1 MTDTTDSK
9 CKRDECTSSVFYE
22 NGNVNVTCAAGK
34 KSQTTLTSVKIII
47 SAGAGPGD
55 NTQANERLAD
65 IFKDQIDFDISLA
78 RSGAEVIEL
87 ARKAASEPYKVIV
100 AAGGDGTVNAVAA
113 AVIDSNKILG
123 VLPLGT
129 LNHFA
134 RDLGIPSDLQQA
146 AYTIIAGHTIQV
158 DAAEVNNRIFLN
170 NSSLGLYPMIVR
182 EREKHQRLGFR
193 KWPAF
198 IWATIQALRRN
209 PFLDVRLRVNDELL
223 ERTTP
228 FVFVGNNEY
237 AMDLFNIGFRN
248 RLDKGELS
256 IYITHGASRLKLI
269 GLALRAVVGRLRN
282 DKDFLALRSDE
293 VTIQT
298 ARKRVRVAFDGEIEV
313 MEAPLQYRVRS
324 RALRVIIP
332 KEVKAG

>member
-1 MTDTTDSK
+1 M
-9 CKRDECTSSVFYE
+9 VP
-22 NGNVNVTCAAGK
+22 GK
-34 KSQTTLTSVKIII
+34 NSQTTLTSVKIII

-55 NTQANERLAD
+55 NTKAAERLAG
-65 IFKDQIDFDISLA
+65 IFKEDQIDIDISLA
-78 RSGAEVIEL
+78 HSGAEVIEL
-87 ARKAASEPYKVIV
+87 AREAAREPYDVIV
-100 AAGGDGTVNAVAA
+100 AAGGDGTINTVAA
-113 AVIDSNKILG
+113 AVIDSDKILG

-134 RDLGIPSDLQQA
+134 KDVGIPTDLQEA
-146 AYTIIAGHTIQV
+146 ARTIIAGHTIQV

-198 IWATIQALRRN
+198 VWATIQALRRN
-209 PFLDVRLRVNDELL
+209 PFLDVQLRVNDELL
-223 ERTTP
+223 DRTTP

-237 AMDLFNIGFRN
+237 AMDLFNIGARD

-256 IYITHGASRLKLI
+256 IYITDGTSRLKLI

-293 VTIQT
+293 VKIQT

-313 MEAPLQYRVRS
+313 MQAPLHYRVRS
-324 RALRVIIP
+324 RALRVIVP
-332 KEVKAG
+332 EDVKAG

>member
-1 MTDTTDSK
+1 MT
-9 CKRDECTSSVFYE
+9 
-22 NGNVNVTCAAGK
+22 A
-34 KSQTTLTSVKIII
+34 VKIII

-55 NTQANERLAD
+55 NTKAAERLAD
-65 IFKDQIDFDISLA
+65 IFKDDQIDTDISLA

-87 ARKAASEPYKVIV
+87 ARKAASEPYNVIV
-100 AAGGDGTVNAVAA
+100 AAGGDGTVNSVASA
-113 AVIDSNKILG
+113 IIESDKILG

-134 RDLGIPSDLQQA
+134 RDLGIPSDLQEA
-146 AYTIIAGHTIQV
+146 ARTIIAAHTIEV

-182 EREKHQRLGFR
+182 EREKRQRLGFQ

-198 IWATIQALRRN
+198 VWATIQALRRN
-209 PFLDVRLRVNDELL
+209 PFLDVRLRVNNELL
-223 ERTTP
+223 DRTTP

-237 AMDLFNIGFRN
+237 AMDLFNIGMRN
-248 RLDKGELS
+248 RLDRGVLS
-256 IYITHGASRLKLI
+256 IYITHGTSRLKLI
-269 GLALRAVVGRLRN
+269 ALALRALVGRLRN

-293 VTIQT
+293 VKIQT

-313 MEAPLQYRVRS
+313 MTAPLEYRVRS
-324 RALRVIIP
+324 RALRVIVP
-332 KEVKAG
+332 KDVKAA

>member
-1 MTDTTDSK
+1 M
-9 CKRDECTSSVFYE
+9 
-22 NGNVNVTCAAGK
+22 
-34 KSQTTLTSVKIII
+34 TSVKIII

-55 NTQANERLAD
+55 NTKATERLAD
-65 IFKDQIDFDISLA
+65 IFKDQIDIDISLA

-87 ARKAASEPYKVIV
+87 ARKAAREPYKVIV

-146 AYTIIAGHTIQV
+146 AYTIIAGHTIEV

-223 ERTTP
+223 DRTTP

-237 AMDLFNIGFRN
+237 AMNLFNIGLRN
-248 RLDKGELS
+248 RLDRGELS
-256 IYITHGASRLKLI
+256 IYITQGTSRLKLI
-269 GLALRAVVGRLRN
+269 ELALRAVVGCLRN

-293 VTIQT
+293 VKIQT

-313 MEAPLQYRVRS
+313 MEAPLQYRIRS
-324 RALRVIIP
+324 RALRVIVP
-332 KEVKAG
+332 KM

>member
-1 MTDTTDSK
+1 MT
-9 CKRDECTSSVFYE
+9 
-22 NGNVNVTCAAGK
+22 A
-34 KSQTTLTSVKIII
+34 VKIII

-55 NTQANERLAD
+55 NTKAAERLAD
-65 IFKDQIDFDISLA
+65 IFKDDQIDTDISLA

-87 ARKAASEPYKVIV
+87 ARQAVSEPYNVIV
-100 AAGGDGTVNAVAA
+100 AAGGDGTVNSVAS
-113 AVIDSNKILG
+113 AVIESDKILG

-134 RDLGIPSDLQQA
+134 RDLGIPSDLQEA
-146 AYTIIAGHTIQV
+146 ARTIIAAHTIEV

-182 EREKHQRLGFR
+182 EREKRQRLGFQ

-198 IWATIQALRRN
+198 AWATIQALRRN
-209 PFLDVRLRVNDELL
+209 PFLDVRLRVNNELL
-223 ERTTP
+223 DRTTP

-237 AMDLFNIGFRN
+237 AMDLFNIGMRN
-248 RLDKGELS
+248 RLDRGVLS
-256 IYITHGASRLKLI
+256 IYITHGTSRLKLI
-269 GLALRAVVGRLRN
+269 ALALRALVGRLRN

-293 VTIQT
+293 VKIQT

-313 MEAPLQYRVRS
+313 MTAPLQYRVRS
-324 RALRVIIP
+324 RALRVIVP
-332 KEVKAG
+332 KDVKAA

>member
-1 MTDTTDSK
+1 M
-9 CKRDECTSSVFYE
+9 VP
-22 NGNVNVTCAAGK
+22 GK
-34 KSQTTLTSVKIII
+34 NSQTTLTSVKIII

-55 NTQANERLAD
+55 NTKAAERLAG
-65 IFKDQIDFDISLA
+65 IFKENQIDIDISLA
-78 RSGAEVIEL
+78 HSGAEVIEL
-87 ARKAASEPYKVIV
+87 AREAAREPYDVIV
-100 AAGGDGTVNAVAA
+100 AAGGDGTINTVAA
-113 AVIDSNKILG
+113 AVIDSDKILG

-134 RDLGIPSDLQQA
+134 KDVGIPTDLQEA
-146 AYTIIAGHTIQV
+146 ARTIIAGHTIRV

-198 IWATIQALRRN
+198 VWATIQALRRN
-209 PFLDVRLRVNDELL
+209 PFLDVQLRVNDELL
-223 ERTTP
+223 DRTTP

-237 AMDLFNIGFRN
+237 AMDLFNIGARD

-256 IYITHGASRLKLI
+256 IYITDGTSRLKLI

-293 VTIQT
+293 VKIQT

-313 MEAPLQYRVRS
+313 MQAPLHYRVRS
-324 RALRVIIP
+324 RALRVIVP
-332 KEVKAG
+332 EDVKAG